1 MATSL
6 ECRCCTEIDALDI
19 KRGELRCI
27 THHEG
32 FVANCL
38 NRDVLEISM
47 YEYVVYEGPL
57 DDNEPI
63 HE

>member
-6 ECRCCTEIDALDI
+6 ECLCCTERDAIDN
-19 KRGELRCI
+19 KRAELQCI

-32 FVANCL
+32 FIANCL
-38 NRDVLEISM
+38 NRDVLEVSM
-47 YEYVVYEGPL
+47 YEYVAYEGPL